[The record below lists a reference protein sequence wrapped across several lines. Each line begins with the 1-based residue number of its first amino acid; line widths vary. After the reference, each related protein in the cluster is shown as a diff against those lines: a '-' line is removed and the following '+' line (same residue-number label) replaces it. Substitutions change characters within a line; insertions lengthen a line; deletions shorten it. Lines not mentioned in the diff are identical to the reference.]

1 MTATEQELLSALTWL
16 LRVTEGGEYDHKD
29 ALMAHNNAQRV
40 VDKYSPDTNEEED
53 DDGED

>member
-29 ALMAHNNAQRV
+29 ALMAHNNAQKV
-40 VDKYSPDTNEEED
+40 IDKYAPEGD
-53 DDGED
+53 DDES